1 MRPASIKNILSQCNH
16 CYLIISFFIVIGC
29 LFLQVIWLP
38 EKELWL
44 DETHSALLSGKSFQD
59 MLLFV
64 KGDVHPPL
72 YFVLLWV
79 WSNTFGND
87 PIVLKSFSV
96 FTTTISSFLFIYM
109 SRYIGLSK
117 PIVIITTSLFVF
129 SPVLFWYSI
138 EARMYSLLVMIS
150 VLVLIYAEKVTNK
163 PDFKKHDVFLLGV
176 LLALLFY
183 THYTAIFYIFGL
195 FVWSLYLI
203 YKRQIDYKLLL
214 SVGVVFLM
222 LTSPWIPV
230 AKDQV
235 SVKKYELSPMHYD
248 ARRDES
254 TIHYDPNVVDS
265 NPVSKTKHLIHS
277 SIENLAS
284 IAGVYPAKNSYLLSI
299 GIIPFL
305 IIFVVFSKLLL
316 QKEDTILLT
325 TIIGISAIFGS
336 FLLGLGDRR
345 YVILLAPLFVL
356 SFGKCLAYLLNK
368 NILLASI
375 ISIALIF
382 TSISG
387 VSKIFYKTYYTP
399 TIDLVNTL
407 KAEHKKGELVVIQS
421 MHGEIPVDY
430 YLDVLDVDIETT
442 GFPLSI
448 RDWWMQQ
455 PFKGWGSPVVTNKDM
470 NTFVDNIT
478 SKSSDNF
485 WVILFEEKNYDKNH
499 NFIKLIKSKAKK
511 FTRKSIKG
519 DSMYANK
526 YQLYYI
532 EI

>member
-1 MRPASIKNILSQCNH
+1 MRPASIKKILNQCSH
-16 CYLIISFFIVIGC
+16 YDLIISSFIVIGC
-29 LFLQVIWLP
+29 LLLQVIWLP

-59 MLLFV
+59 MLLFI

-72 YFVLLWV
+72 YFALLWV
-79 WSNTFGND
+79 WSNIFGNE

-96 FTTTISSFLFIYM
+96 FITTITCFLFIYI
-109 SRYIGLSK
+109 SRNIGLSK
-117 PIVIITTSLFVF
+117 PIAIITTSLFVF

-138 EARMYSLLVMIS
+138 EARMYSLRIRIS
-150 VLVLIYAEKVTNK
+150 VLILIYVEKVTNK
-163 PDFKKHDVFLLGV
+163 SDNKKHDIFLLGI

-195 FVWSLYLI
+195 FFWSLYLI

-214 SVGVVFLM
+214 TVGIVFLI

-230 AKDQV
+230 VKDQV
-235 SVKKYELSPMHYD
+235 SVKKTELGSMHYD
-248 ARRDES
+248 ARRDEN
-254 TIHYDPNVVDS
+254 TIHYDQNVVDPS
-265 NPVSKTKHLIHS
+265 PISKIKYLMQS
-277 SIENLAS
+277 SVENIAS
-284 IAGVYPAKNSYLLSI
+284 VAGVYPAKNSYLQI
-299 GIIPFL
+299 ITVIPFL
-305 IIFVVFSKLLL
+305 VIFVVFSKLLL

-325 TIIGISAIFGS
+325 TIIGISVIAGS
-336 FLLGLGDRR
+336 FLLGLGYRR

-356 SFGKCLAYLLNK
+356 SFGKCLAYLSNK
-368 NILLASI
+368 NIILASF
-375 ISIALIF
+375 ISIALMVA
-382 TSISG
+382 SISG
-387 VSKIFYKTYYTP
+387 VLKIFNKTYYTP

-407 KAEHKKGELVVIQS
+407 NAEHKKGELVVIQS
-421 MHGEIPVDY
+421 MHGEIPIDY

-448 RDWWMQQ
+448 HDWWMQQ
-455 PFKGWGSPVVTNKDM
+455 SFKGWGSPVVTNKNM

-478 SKSSDNF
+478 SESSGNF
-485 WVILFEEKNYDKNH
+485 WVILFEVENYDKNY
-499 NFIKLIKSKAKK
+499 NFINLIKSKAKK

-519 DSMYANK
+519 DSMYASK